1 MFELIKNNFVVI
13 ITVLAGIATIYGVF
27 FKKDSYIKKKNKLEN
42 NKIHGNSQ
50 NIKVG
55 HMENANIEVK
65 NIYNKIEDRYSNDT
79 KLNTKTKFASRLDNV
94 LEKINYNKSAADKVT
109 IKAISNDLNIS
120 ENEINKY
127 YMSGSQEP
135 ENDELIKKISNLL
148 GVNYK
153 WLSGIVEDEYPFKLE
168 DNEKKDSRNLVYSA
182 NYDYDSYISGYKIII
197 DESDLDY
204 QSVILQQKDKYKYLM
219 LFDESGSPF
228 TLRSEELNKD
238 FNYSAVRFCLM
249 INELKKKQFNNNCN
263 WVKES
268 NFMDDI
274 YFVNKND
281 FQNLIDGRVH
291 ANEFLHQNIS
301 KKLNYGKLLYDLFT
315 IGKKSNTNILSKKN
329 VNWFNSLK
337 KILDDYE
344 TTKKIFVK

>member
-1 MFELIKNNFVVI
+1 MFEFKNNFVVI

-27 FKKDSYIKKKNKLEN
+27 FKKDSHIKKKNKLEN
-42 NKIHGNSQ
+42 NKIYGNSQ

-65 NIYNKIEDRYSNDT
+65 NIYNKIEDGYSNET

-153 WLSGIVEDEYPFKLE
+153 WLSGIVEDEHPFKLE
-168 DNEKKDSRNLVYSA
+168 YNEKKDSRNLVYSA
-182 NYDYDSYISGYKIII
+182 NYDYDSYISGYKII
-197 DESDLDY
+197 
-204 QSVILQQKDKYKYLM
+204 
-219 LFDESGSPF
+219 
-228 TLRSEELNKD
+228 LRSEELNKD

-249 INELKKKQFNNNCN
+249 INELKKKQCKNSN
-263 WVKES
+263 WVKEPS
-268 NFMDDI
+268 FMDDI
-274 YFVNKND
+274 YFVDKDD
-281 FQNLIDGRVH
+281 FQKLIDGHVH
-291 ANEFLHQNIS
+291 ANVFLYQNIS
-301 KKLNYGKLLYDLFT
+301 KKLNYGNLLYDLFT
-315 IGKKSNTNILSKKN
+315 IGAKGNTNVLSEKN
-329 VNWFNSLK
+329 VRWFNDLK
-337 KILDDYE
+337 ELLDNYE
-344 TTKKIFVK
+344 TTKKIFVKE

>member
-1 MFELIKNNFVVI
+1 MFEFKNNFVVI

-27 FKKDSYIKKKNKLEN
+27 FKKDSHIKKKNKLEN
-42 NKIHGNSQ
+42 NKIYGNSQ

-65 NIYNKIEDRYSNDT
+65 NIYNKIEDGYSNET

-153 WLSGIVEDEYPFKLE
+153 WLSGIVEDEHPFKLE
-168 DNEKKDSRNLVYSA
+168 YNEKKDSRNLVYSA

-204 QSVILQQKDKYKYLM
+204 QSVILQQKDKYKYLI

-249 INELKKKQFNNNCN
+249 INELKKKQCKNSN
-263 WVKES
+263 WVKEPS
-268 NFMDDI
+268 FMDDI
-274 YFVNKND
+274 YFVDKDD
-281 FQNLIDGRVH
+281 FQKLIDGHVH
-291 ANEFLHQNIS
+291 ANVFLYQNIS
-301 KKLNYGKLLYDLFT
+301 KKLNYGNLLYDLFT
-315 IGKKSNTNILSKKN
+315 IGAKGNTNVLSEKN
-329 VNWFNSLK
+329 VRWFNDLK
-337 KILDDYE
+337 ELLDNYE
-344 TTKKIFVK
+344 TTKKIFVKE